1 MIAPRAPERGEV
13 AHTRPARAAGYGRP
27 MSADGAT
34 QPRHPHRE
42 TAARARE
49 HPTLFA
55 RLAERFHRHIA
66 HPWFF
71 AFCFALI
78 AAWVASYPLFSSS
91 LSWEASIHTAAS
103 VITLLVLGLIEN
115 SARRTEQAMQEKLNV
130 LAEAL
135 AALMESRG
143 RDDARLLEEVERLRE
158 AVGLEDRA
166 AGD

>member
-1 MIAPRAPERGEV
+1 MS
-13 AHTRPARAAGYGRP
+13 TDAG
-27 MSADGAT
+27 SA
-34 QPRHPHRE
+34 QPRHQPRE
-42 TAARARE
+42 ARKEARE
-49 HPTLFA
+49 DPGLFA
-55 RLAERFHRHIA
+55 RVAERIHGQVA

-71 AFCFALI
+71 AFCVLLI
-78 AAWVASYPLFSSS
+78 ALWAASYPLFKSS

-103 VITLLVLGLIEN
+103 VITLIVLGLVEN

-143 RDDARLLEEVERLRE
+143 ADDHRLLEEVERLRE

-166 AGD
+166 SGDG